1 MTGLLQDLR
10 YAIRQLRQNP
20 AFGLTAIL
28 ILSLGIC
35 ASAALF
41 AFVDAALIKP
51 LPYADPSR
59 LAFVTESVAMIP
71 RANISYPDYLD
82 WKKSNQVFRT
92 LDVYNGTGYLLSK
105 EGGAEPVVG
114 VKVSDGFFRTLGI
127 TPMLGRD
134 FHDGEDLPA
143 APFTTILSYG
153 TWQKRYGARPDVVGQ
168 SVTLNGVPHTII
180 GVLPQSFQFA
190 ERGSAE
196 YWTTL
201 HATDSCS
208 ARRSCHYLDGIGR
221 LKDGVSV
228 EMARA
233 DMKSIARQ
241 LELQYPTDNR
251 GQGAFVAPLSEV
263 MVQDIRPV
271 LLALLGGAG
280 LLLVIACV
288 NVTSL
293 LLVRSESRK
302 REIAVRGAL
311 GASRWRLVRQF
322 TADGFVLVTAAVLL
336 GLIGAQAVIRILL
349 SMLSKD
355 VLAYMPYLDGL
366 SLNIHTLGFAALLSI
381 AALILFSITPVVRLP
396 LREIRAGLAEGGRG
410 YAGTMWRRFGS
421 NLVVVELAVA
431 VVLLVSAGLLGKSLY
446 NLLHVEV
453 GFQTDH
459 LATIRVALSETTYS
473 KDAQLVDAEH
483 KILSR
488 IDRLPGVQSAG
499 LSSVL
504 PVSFNG
510 NTTWIRFVGKPYG
523 GEHNEVN
530 QRDVSPAFFATLKA
544 KLLKGR
550 YFNENEDG
558 SKPRVVII
566 NQQLARQYFPGEDP
580 IGKKIGDTE
589 LSPKSI
595 CEIVGVVEDIKDG
608 SLDSQIWPAVYYP
621 FDQST
626 DTYFSL
632 VIRTSQAEQSIL
644 PAAVAAI
651 HEVDPGIG
659 TMDITTMSNR
669 INDSPSAYMHRSSA
683 WLVGGFAVLALLL
696 GVIGLYG
703 VISYSVSCRTREIG
717 VRMALGAQRGSVYQ
731 LILREAAWLAGFG
744 IAIGLLGAV
753 GAAATIRGLLFGVQ
767 SWDISTL
774 VGVTGVLA
782 VSALFASY
790 IPARRAASVEP
801 TEALRYE

>member
-1 MTGLLQDLR
+1 MTGLVQDLR
-10 YAIRQLRQNP
+10 YAIRQLRQSP
-20 AFGLTAIL
+20 AFAATAIL

-35 ASAALF
+35 ASAAIF

-59 LAFVTESVAMIP
+59 LVFVTESIAMIP

-92 LDVYNGTGYLLSK
+92 MDVYNGTGYLLSK
-105 EGGAEPVVG
+105 EGGAEPVPA

-143 APFTTILSYG
+143 APFTVILGYS
-153 TWQKRYGARPDVVGQ
+153 TWQKRYGGRPDVVGQ
-168 SVTLNGVPHTII
+168 SVTLSGVPHTII

-190 ERGSAE
+190 PRGNAE
-196 YWTTL
+196 FWTTL

-208 ARRSCHYLDGIGR
+208 VRRSCHYLDGIGR

-233 DMKSIARQ
+233 NMKSIASQ

-263 MVQDIRPV
+263 IVSDIRPV

-311 GASRWRLVRQF
+311 GASRLRLVRQF
-322 TADGFVLVTAAVLL
+322 TADGLVLVTAGVLI
-336 GLIGAQAVIRILL
+336 GLIGAQAAIRILTSL
-349 SMLSKD
+349 LSKD
-355 VLAYMPYLDGL
+355 MLSYMPYLDGL
-366 SLNIHTLGFAALLSI
+366 GLSSHTLGFAALL
-381 AALILFSITPVVRLP
+381 ALTALIVFSITPIARLP
-396 LREIRAGLAEGGRG
+396 LREIRSGLAEGGRG
-410 YAGTMWRRFGS
+410 YAGTLWRRFGS

-459 LATIRVALSETTYS
+459 LATMRVALSDTTYA
-473 KDAQLVDAEH
+473 KETQQIDAEH

-488 IDRLPGVQSAG
+488 IASLPGVESVG
-499 LSSVL
+499 VSSVL

-510 NTTWIRFVGKPYG
+510 NTTWIRIVGKPYS

-530 QRDVSPAFFATLKA
+530 QRDVSPGVLCDFESETLAGSIFHRGGGCDRNRGLSSSIRSWRGSIFPEKTRSERRSATPSFLRSRLA
-544 KLLKGR
+544 KLSG
-550 YFNENEDG
+550 
-558 SKPRVVII
+558 
-566 NQQLARQYFPGEDP
+566 
-580 IGKKIGDTE
+580 
-589 LSPKSI
+589 
-595 CEIVGVVEDIKDG
+595 
-608 SLDSQIWPAVYYP
+608 
-621 FDQST
+621 
-626 DTYFSL
+626 
-632 VIRTSQAEQSIL
+632 
-644 PAAVAAI
+644 
-651 HEVDPGIG
+651 
-659 TMDITTMSNR
+659 
-669 INDSPSAYMHRSSA
+669 
-683 WLVGGFAVLALLL
+683 
-696 GVIGLYG
+696 
-703 VISYSVSCRTREIG
+703 
-717 VRMALGAQRGSVYQ
+717 
-731 LILREAAWLAGFG
+731 
-744 IAIGLLGAV
+744 
-753 GAAATIRGLLFGVQ
+753 
-767 SWDISTL
+767 
-774 VGVTGVLA
+774 
-782 VSALFASY
+782 
-790 IPARRAASVEP
+790 
-801 TEALRYE
+801 

>member
-1 MTGLLQDLR
+1 MTGLVQDLR
-10 YAIRQLRQNP
+10 YAIRQLRQSP
-20 AFGLTAIL
+20 AFAATAIL

-35 ASAALF
+35 ASAAIF

-59 LAFVTESVAMIP
+59 LVFVTESIAMIP

-92 LDVYNGTGYLLSK
+92 MDVYNGTGYLLSK
-105 EGGAEPVVG
+105 EGGAEPVPA

-143 APFTTILSYG
+143 APFTVILGYS
-153 TWQKRYGARPDVVGQ
+153 TWQKRYGGRPDVVGQ
-168 SVTLNGVPHTII
+168 SVTLSGVPHTII

-190 ERGSAE
+190 PRGNAE
-196 YWTTL
+196 FWTTL

-208 ARRSCHYLDGIGR
+208 VRRSCHYLDGIGR

-233 DMKSIARQ
+233 NMKSIASQ

-263 MVQDIRPV
+263 IVSDIRPV

-311 GASRWRLVRQF
+311 GASRLRLVRQF
-322 TADGFVLVTAAVLL
+322 TADGLVLVTAGVLI
-336 GLIGAQAVIRILL
+336 GLIGAQAAIRILTSL
-349 SMLSKD
+349 LSKD
-355 VLAYMPYLDGL
+355 MLSYMPYLDGL
-366 SLNIHTLGFAALLSI
+366 GLSSHTLGFAALL
-381 AALILFSITPVVRLP
+381 ALTALIVFSITPIARLP
-396 LREIRAGLAEGGRG
+396 LREIRSGLAEGGRG
-410 YAGTMWRRFGS
+410 YAGTLWRRFGS

-459 LATIRVALSETTYS
+459 LATMRVALSDTTYA
-473 KDAQLVDAEH
+473 KETQQIDAEH

-488 IDRLPGVQSAG
+488 IASLPGVESVG
-499 LSSVL
+499 VSSVL

-510 NTTWIRFVGKPYG
+510 NTTWIRIVGKPYS

-544 KLLKGR
+544 RLLQGR
-550 YFNENEDG
+550 YFTEAEDG

-566 NQQLARQYFPGEDP
+566 NQKLARQYFPGEDP

-589 LSPKSI
+589 LSAKSI
-595 CEIVGVVEDIKDG
+595 SEIVGVVEDIKDG

-621 FDQST
+621 FEQSP
-626 DTYFSL
+626 DTYFSV
-632 VIRTSQAEQSIL
+632 VIRTSQAEQTIL
-644 PAAVAAI
+644 PTAVAAI

-659 TMDITTMSNR
+659 TMDIATMSDR
-669 INDSPSAYMHRSSA
+669 INDSPSAYLHRSSA

-753 GAAATIRGLLFGVQ
+753 GAAAMIRGLLFGVR
-767 SWDISTL
+767 SWDVSTL
-774 VGVTGVLA
+774 CAVTVVLA
-782 VSALFASY
+782 AAALMASY
-790 IPARRAASVEP
+790 LPARRAASVEP